1 MYADACR
8 IKERLERLEM
18 LAGENICRDHQS
30 ALFACSADSHNGEHG
45 DDGLSAAHVALQQCV
60 ELLFA
65 IETVND
71 CIQRRVLTCGQLE
84 REARFRGHHVPQ
96 INLAFMSANLLIFAA
111 LHHAQAKRQK
121 LQNLEFALRLVNGI
135 KIFRHVE
142 RTEVVHHGCKM
153 QIVRELARARV
164 RECESRKVEN
174 RFVQIAEEPLFHLGF
189 AAYFAYRVDG
199 ENLSVK
205 RFAFV
210 ERLHVRMHQ
219 LQPAV
224 RTDRPRNKPTRPW
237 FYTVCNESRASE
249 K

>member
-1 MYADACR
+1 M
-8 IKERLERLEM
+8 
-18 LAGENICRDHQS
+18 
-30 ALFACSADSHNGEHG
+30 
-45 DDGLSAAHVALQQCV
+45 

-121 LQNLEFALRLVNGI
+121 FQNLELALRSINGI
-135 KIFRHVE
+135 KVFGHVE
-142 RTEVVHHGCKM
+142 RTEIVHHGGKM
-153 QIVRELARARV
+153 QIVRELARTSV

-224 RTDRPRNKPTRPW
+224 RTDCPRNKPTRPW

>member
-1 MYADACR
+1 M
-8 IKERLERLEM
+8 
-18 LAGENICRDHQS
+18 
-30 ALFACSADSHNGEHG
+30 
-45 DDGLSAAHVALQQCV
+45 

-84 REARFRGHHVPQ
+84 REARFRRHHVPQ

-121 LQNLEFALRLVNGI
+121 FQNLEFALRSVNGI
-135 KIFRHVE
+135 KVFRHVKRSE
-142 RTEVVHHGCKM
+142 IVHHRRKV
-153 QIVRELARARV
+153 QIVREFARASV

-174 RFVQIAEEPLFHLGF
+174 RLVQIAEEPLFHLRF
-189 AAYFAYRVDG
+189 AADFANRVDG

-210 ERLHVRMHQ
+210 ERLHVRMNQ
-219 LQPAV
+219 LQSAI
-224 RTDRPRNKPTRPW
+224 
-237 FYTVCNESRASE
+237 
-249 K
+249 